1 MSSSNSPS
9 SGGNPASLKSSIPSE
24 ARLLSNGE
32 DRAST
37 TSALMMSQGSS
48 SDGGGA
54 SNLLSESHD
63 SSPRGGKP
71 SSARLLTASQDSLSG
86 GASNLK
92 PNRLAQS
99 RESPPRGG
107 GCRGGRGGGCVGGGE
122 SWDDQLQDESK
133 HGFDPATL
141 SVTSDHEEDD
151 ENESIGT
158 PSEGDDE
165 DDIGR
170 VIDLLHA
177 KGLQHFAKLIFAMNA
192 LFMMQSMLEQ
202 AKFEVREIL
211 RFFRLV
217 IKIFSPE
224 PPKRASAGVPR
235 QQKRKNSK
243 VPEQSTSRFEI
254 MMKIWRRTGVRDFVC
269 DAQKVIRGIF
279 LSTANPMVVS
289 SIISAINAIDQFSDP
304 NMKRM
309 CLFLIALASGISC
322 DSLVVKS
329 PQLLANFFEN
339 VYDAISEG
347 MHEGPFKFDRD
358 TVLPT
363 ENFPQEFA
371 NEAWRILNYINHMFA
386 NIPNSPAESSA
397 GKKAVSKKPQGAA
410 EGGKQVA
417 KKSAD
422 DNPFKDFEGF
432 DADVVDDATILTNA
446 CSAINPEDLPVFMQH
461 IFYCFYHAIGLVEED
476 DGNIMGLT
484 TVCSLEFALLS
495 LLHAPMQPIPAIAFT
510 QFKALL
516 SNIDNVGVSK
526 FQINHPK
533 SADFLSKLACLV
545 RLLLPEGE
553 KAEEWLETMFKGDM
567 QTFVSGKNLSSVM
580 HELYSLFREQ
590 LLDDKRKVLDQIFT
604 GVFPRVELSSLPDAK
619 QKTIKKRDEVKFR
632 AIGGGAAAEN
642 ESIGV
647 VCRDID
653 LRQFQAFKRDQAA
666 FEQWQQ
672 EKAASAKGEK
682 K

>member
-1 MSSSNSPS
+1 MSGSKFSSSGQQSTFM
-9 SGGNPASLKSSIPSE
+9 KSSNRPEVS
-24 ARLLSNGE
+24 LLPNPNGE
-32 DRAST
+32 DHAST
-37 TSALMMSQGSS
+37 TPA
-48 SDGGGA
+48 
-54 SNLLSESHD
+54 
-63 SSPRGGKP
+63 
-71 SSARLLTASQDSLSG
+71 LTASQDSSSGDGAKHKPLS
-86 GASNLK
+86 
-92 PNRLAQS
+92 QS
-99 RESPPRGG
+99 RDSSPHGDRD
-107 GCRGGRGGGCVGGGE
+107 GRCD
-122 SWDDQLQDESK
+122 SWDDQLSNELRN
-133 HGFDPATL
+133 GFNENELDASDCDDNETIGTN
-141 SVTSDHEEDD
+141 TSSEDD
-151 ENESIGT
+151 
-158 PSEGDDE
+158 
-165 DDIGR
+165 DIVR
-170 VIDLLHA
+170 VIDLLNGHA
-177 KGLQHFAKLIFAMNA
+177 KGLASFVNIVFTMNT
-192 LFMMQSMLEQ
+192 LFMMRSMLEQ
-202 AKFEVREIL
+202 AKFEDREIL
-211 RFFRLV
+211 RFFRFL
-217 IKIFSPE
+217 IKIFSPK
-224 PPKRASAGVPR
+224 PPKRASASVTRLKKP
-235 QQKRKNSK
+235 KNSK
-243 VPEQSTSRFEI
+243 VPEDSTSRFEI

-304 NMKRM
+304 IMKRM

-322 DSLVVKS
+322 DSPVVKS
-329 PQLLANFFEN
+329 PKFLADFFDS
-339 VYDAISEG
+339 VYESISEG

-358 TVLPT
+358 TVLPADY
-363 ENFPQEFA
+363 FPKEFA
-371 NEAWRILNYINHMFA
+371 DEAWRILNYINHMFA
-386 NIPNSPAESSA
+386 KIPNSPAEDSA
-397 GKKAVSKKPQGAA
+397 GKKAVSKKQQGVA
-410 EGGKQVA
+410 EVGKQAA

-432 DADVVDDATILTNA
+432 DADVVDDATISTNA

-461 IFYCFYHAIGLVEED
+461 IFHCFYHAIGLVEED
-476 DGNIMGLT
+476 IANIKGLT
-484 TVCSLEFALLS
+484 TDDSLAFALLS

-516 SNIDNVGVSK
+516 SNIESVGVRK

-553 KAEEWLETMFKGDM
+553 NAEEWLETMFEGDM

-619 QKTIKKRDEVKFR
+619 PKTIKKRDEVKFR

-647 VCRDID
+647 VCLDVD
-653 LRQFQAFKRDQAA
+653 HQQFQAFKREQEEFRKWKQEQAA
-666 FEQWQQ
+666 
-672 EKAASAKGEK
+672 AKGGK

>member
-1 MSSSNSPS
+1 MNGSKSSSSGQQATFMMSQKPPAVIRRPNGDASTPPALTMSQDFS
-9 SGGNPASLKSSIPSE
+9 SGGAAKKH
-24 ARLLSNGE
+24 LSQS
-32 DRAST
+32 R
-37 TSALMMSQGSS
+37 
-48 SDGGGA
+48 
-54 SNLLSESHD
+54 D
-63 SSPRGGKP
+63 SSPH
-71 SSARLLTASQDSLSG
+71 
-86 GASNLK
+86 
-92 PNRLAQS
+92 
-99 RESPPRGG
+99 
-107 GCRGGRGGGCVGGGE
+107 GGRVD
-122 SWDDQLQDESK
+122 SWDDQLADELQN
-133 HGFDPATL
+133 GFHEDGPA
-141 SVTSDHEEDD
+141 SRYFDD
-151 ENESIGT
+151 NESIGSNT
-158 PSEGDDE
+158 PSED
-165 DDIGR
+165 DDIDR
-170 VIDLLHA
+170 VIDLLNGHA
-177 KGLQHFAKLIFAMNA
+177 KGLASFAGLVFAMNA
-192 LFMMQSMLEQ
+192 LFMMRSMLEQ

-217 IKIFSPE
+217 IKIFSPK
-224 PPKRASAGVPR
+224 PPKRASASVTR
-235 QQKRKNSK
+235 QQKPKNSK
-243 VPEQSTSRFEI
+243 VPEGSTSRFEI

-329 PQLLANFFEN
+329 PKLLAEFFDS
-339 VYDAISEG
+339 VYESISEG
-347 MHEGPFKFDRD
+347 MHEGPFNFDRD
-358 TVLPT
+358 TVLPAR
-363 ENFPQEFA
+363 NFPKEFA
-371 NEAWRILNYINHMFA
+371 NEAWRILNYINNMFA

-410 EGGKQVA
+410 EGGKQA
-417 KKSAD
+417 DKKSAD

-432 DADVVDDATILTNA
+432 DADVVDNATISTNA

-461 IFYCFYHAIGLVEED
+461 IFHCFYHAIGLVEED

-484 TVCSLEFALLS
+484 TDDSLAFALLS

-510 QFKALL
+510 QFSSLL
-516 SNIDNVGVSK
+516 SMIASVGVSK
-526 FQINHPK
+526 FQINHHK

-553 KAEEWLETMFKGDM
+553 KAEEWLDTMFEGDM
-567 QTFVSGKNLSSVM
+567 QTFVFGKNLSSVM

-590 LLDDKRKVLDQIFT
+590 LLDDKRKVLDKTFT
-604 GVFPRVELSSLPDAK
+604 EVFPRVELSSLPDAK
-619 QKTIKKRDEVKFR
+619 PKTTKKREEVKFL

-647 VCRDID
+647 VCPDVDHRE
-653 LRQFQAFKRDQAA
+653 FQEFKRKQEE
-666 FEQWQQ
+666 FRKWQQ
-672 EKAASAKGEK
+672 EQAAAKGK

>member
-1 MSSSNSPS
+1 MGFESRIFISAEQFAMSSSKS
-9 SGGNPASLKSSIPSE
+9 PASLRSSKPPAVI
-24 ARLLSNGE
+24 LLPNFE

-37 TSALMMSQGSS
+37 FSRLTESQGSS
-48 SDGGGA
+48 SGDGGA
-54 SNLLSESHD
+54 
-63 SSPRGGKP
+63 
-71 SSARLLTASQDSLSG
+71 A
-86 GASNLK
+86 NLK

-99 RESPPRGG
+99 CDSSP
-107 GCRGGRGGGCVGGGE
+107 RGGGCVGGGE
-122 SWDDQLQDESK
+122 SWDDHLQDEIK
-133 HGFDPATL
+133 HGFDQATL
-141 SVTSDHEEDD
+141 SVSSDHEEDD
-151 ENESIGT
+151 DDDSIRP
-158 PSEGDDE
+158 PSEGDN
-165 DDIGR
+165 DDIER
-170 VIDLLHA
+170 VIKMLDDHA
-177 KGLQHFAKLIFAMNA
+177 KGLASFANLVFAMNA
-192 LFMMQSMLEQ
+192 LFMMRSMLEQ

-217 IKIFSPE
+217 IKIFSPK
-224 PPKRASAGVPR
+224 PPKRASESVTR
-235 QQKRKNSK
+235 QQKPKNSK
-243 VPEQSTSRFEI
+243 VPEESTSRFEI
-254 MMKIWRRTGVRDFVC
+254 MMKIWCRTGVRDFVC

-304 NMKRM
+304 IMKRM

-339 VYDAISEG
+339 VYDAISGG
-347 MHEGPFKFDRD
+347 MREGPFKFYRG
-358 TVLPT
+358 TVLPVDD
-363 ENFPQEFA
+363 FPQEFA
-371 NEAWRILNYINHMFA
+371 DEAWRILNYINHMFA

-432 DADVVDDATILTNA
+432 DADVVDNATITTDA
-446 CSAINPEDLPVFMQH
+446 RSAINLEDLPFFMKH
-461 IFYCFYHAIGLVEED
+461 IFHCFIHAIGLVEED
-476 DGNIMGLT
+476 IANIRGLT
-484 TVCSLEFALLS
+484 TDDSLAFALLS

-516 SNIDNVGVSK
+516 SNIDSVGVSK

-553 KAEEWLETMFKGDM
+553 KAEEWLDTMFEEDM

-580 HELYSLFREQ
+580 RELYSLFREQ
-590 LLDDKRKVLDQIFT
+590 LLDNKRKVLDQIFT
-604 GVFPRVELSSLPDAK
+604 GVFPDVELSIVPDAK
-619 QKTIKKRDEVKFR
+619 SKTTKKRDEVKFR
-632 AIGGGAAAEN
+632 AIGGGAASVN
-642 ESIGV
+642 QSIAV
-647 VCRDID
+647 ECLDVDH
-653 LRQFQAFKRDQAA
+653 RQFQEFKRYQEE
-666 FEQWQQ
+666 FLQWKQ
-672 EKAASAKGEK
+672 EKAASAKGGNK
-682 K
+682 

>member
-1 MSSSNSPS
+1 MNGSKSFSSGQQATSMRSQKPPAVIRLPNGDASTPPALTMSQDLS
-9 SGGNPASLKSSIPSE
+9 SGGAAKKH
-24 ARLLSNGE
+24 LSQS
-32 DRAST
+32 R
-37 TSALMMSQGSS
+37 
-48 SDGGGA
+48 
-54 SNLLSESHD
+54 D
-63 SSPRGGKP
+63 SSPH
-71 SSARLLTASQDSLSG
+71 
-86 GASNLK
+86 
-92 PNRLAQS
+92 
-99 RESPPRGG
+99 
-107 GCRGGRGGGCVGGGE
+107 GGRGD
-122 SWDDQLQDESK
+122 SWDDQLADELQN
-133 HGFDPATL
+133 GFHEDGPA
-141 SVTSDHEEDD
+141 SRYCYD
-151 ENESIGT
+151 NESIGSNT
-158 PSEGDDE
+158 PSED
-165 DDIGR
+165 DDIDR
-170 VIDLLHA
+170 VIDLLNGHA
-177 KGLQHFAKLIFAMNA
+177 KGLASFAGLVFAMNA
-192 LFMMQSMLEQ
+192 LLMMRSMLEQ

-217 IKIFSPE
+217 IKIFSPK
-224 PPKRASAGVPR
+224 PPKRASASVTR
-235 QQKRKNSK
+235 QQKPKNSK
-243 VPEQSTSRFEI
+243 VPEGSTSRFEI

-347 MHEGPFKFDRD
+347 MREGPFNFDRD
-358 TVLPT
+358 TVLPAR
-363 ENFPQEFA
+363 NFPKEFA

-410 EGGKQVA
+410 EGGKQAA

-422 DNPFKDFEGF
+422 DNPFEGF
-432 DADVVDDATILTNA
+432 DTDVVDDATISTNA
-446 CSAINPEDLPVFMQH
+446 CSAINPEDLPVFMLH
-461 IFYCFYHAIGLVEED
+461 IFHCFYHAIGLVEEEIA
-476 DGNIMGLT
+476 NIKGLT
-484 TVCSLEFALLS
+484 TDESLAFALLS
-495 LLHAPMQPIPAIAFT
+495 LLHAAMQPIPAIAFT

-516 SNIDNVGVSK
+516 SNIANVGVSK

-553 KAEEWLETMFKGDM
+553 KAEEWLDTMFEEDM
-567 QTFVSGKNLSSVM
+567 QTFASGKNLSSVM

-590 LLDDKRKVLDQIFT
+590 LLDDKRKVLDNTFT
-604 GVFPRVELSSLPDAK
+604 EVFPRVELSSLPDAK
-619 QKTIKKRDEVKFR
+619 PKTTKKREEVKFL

-647 VCRDID
+647 LCPDVDHRE
-653 LRQFQAFKRDQAA
+653 FQEFKRHQEE
-666 FEQWQQ
+666 FLQWQQ
-672 EKAASAKGEK
+672 EQADAKGK
-682 K
+682 KK